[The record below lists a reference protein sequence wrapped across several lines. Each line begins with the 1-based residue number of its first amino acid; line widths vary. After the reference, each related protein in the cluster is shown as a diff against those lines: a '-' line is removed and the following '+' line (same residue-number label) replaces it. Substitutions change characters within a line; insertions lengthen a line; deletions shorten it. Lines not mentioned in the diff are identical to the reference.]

1 MALNSGDLICIT
13 ASFACF
19 VSLYKFV
26 IPAALGRV
34 SKKYNSLPD
43 AQALSA
49 LPKST
54 ACLTRAAR
62 VGTTRDQNSS
72 HDDRIIFKTRWSAS
86 LASTSSYS
94 LTSSRLTSSDFGIR
108 AANPTSDACDWSMFL
123 HHVLTLYAGHS
134 SAASADLPY
143 YQVLWT
149 LMEIPNI
156 FNCLRVILKELGQKT
171 SLIYVLNGL
180 ALTLVTFLTN
190 VAPIPLF
197 WYHMTPLVQSE
208 GFSEVTFGGVVWRIG
223 RVLDSE
229 PRGPGFE
236 A

>member
-43 AQALSA
+43 VRKVCVKERQEVPL
-49 LPKST
+49 LK
-54 ACLTRAAR
+54 
-62 VGTTRDQNSS
+62 
-72 HDDRIIFKTRWSAS
+72 
-86 LASTSSYS
+86 LAVCILLGY
-94 LTSSRLTSSDFGIR
+94 LIADFGIR

-197 WYHMTPLVQSE
+197 WYHMIPLVQSE
-208 GFSEVTFGGVVWRIG
+208 AFSEVTFGMKVATF
-223 RVLDSE
+223 VLS
-229 PRGPGFE
+229 PIMHILQCFWFFKVCRGAFE
-236 A
+236 YFFGKTVRKQN